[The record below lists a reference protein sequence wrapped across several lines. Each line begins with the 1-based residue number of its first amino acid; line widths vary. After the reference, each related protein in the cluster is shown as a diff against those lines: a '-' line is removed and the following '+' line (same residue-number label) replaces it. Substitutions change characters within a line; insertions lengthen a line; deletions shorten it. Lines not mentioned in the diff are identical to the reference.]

1 MVAAPSTLT
10 RSLATTAY
18 TGAVAP
24 FTGDFGYGGYGAYAG
39 DEIIGEE
46 VVQIPVRVPIRVRRQ
61 VAQVQVPV
69 PSAQIQYVPQ
79 IQYIEK
85 IVEGPK
91 SVEVKYVEKE
101 AEVRIETVEKR
112 VYACNACGRDIHG
125 HMLEKPNGKFHHDC
139 YIECDGCGRWI
150 QFNSFQA
157 MGKTWHRECFTCF
170 SCGRSCAAGYI
181 LHNGRAAHEG
191 CVQQQT
197 VTKKAAGGMAAKR
210 EIKAKTFEEAV
221 KYDEMGNGAPD
232 GKYNGITIVCEDPRW
247 AQRAREKG
255 YDQAATWECSDPD
268 TADRYK
274 TGTGKV
280 VVSSDGNVDGNV

>member
-10 RSLATTAY
+10 RGLATTSY
-18 TGAVAP
+18 TGGMVPYGA
-24 FTGDFGYGGYGAYAG
+24 DLGYGHGFG
-39 DEIIGEE
+39 DEVIGEE
-46 VVQIPVRVPIRVRRQ
+46 VVSVPVRVPIRVRRQ
-61 VAQVQVPV
+61 VAVQQIPAPV
-69 PSAQIQYVPQ
+69 AQIQYVPQ

-91 SVEVKYVEKE
+91 TVEVKFVEKE
-101 AEVRIETVEKR
+101 AEIIEKR

-125 HMLEKPNGKFHHDC
+125 NMLEKPNGKFHVDC

-157 MGKTWHRECFTCF
+157 MGKTWHRECFCCF
-170 SCGRSCAAGYI
+170 SCGRSCASGYI

-210 EIKAKTFEEAV
+210 EIKAKTYEEAV

-274 TGTGKV
+274 QGHGRV

>member
-1 MVAAPSTLT
+1 MAA
-10 RSLATTAY
+10 
-18 TGAVAP
+18 
-24 FTGDFGYGGYGAYAG
+24 YGGLAGSYAG

-46 VVQIPVRVPIRVRRQ
+46 VVQIPVRVPIRVRRS
-61 VAQVQVPV
+61 VAQVPV
-69 PSAQIQYVPQ
+69 PVQTAQIQYVPQ

-101 AEVRIETVEKR
+101 AEIIEKR
-112 VYACNACGRDIHG
+112 VTVYACNACGRDIHG
-125 HMLEKPNGKFHHDC
+125 NMLEKPNGKFHHDC

-170 SCGRSCAAGYI
+170 ACGRSCASGYI

-232 GKYNGITIVCEDPRW
+232 GKYNGITIVCDDPRW

-255 YDQAATWECSDPD
+255 YDQAATWECSDAD

-274 TGTGKV
+274 GAAGKV
-280 VVSSDGNVDGNV
+280 VVSHDGNVDGNV